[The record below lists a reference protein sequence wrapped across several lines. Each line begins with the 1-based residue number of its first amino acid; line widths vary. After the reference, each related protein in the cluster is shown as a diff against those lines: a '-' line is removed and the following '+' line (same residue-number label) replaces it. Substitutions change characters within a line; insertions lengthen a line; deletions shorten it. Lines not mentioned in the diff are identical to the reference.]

1 MKVTTGIRR
10 CSVGRVVL
18 WMVLIIVALIAI
30 VPFLMMVMM
39 STQSNREIFS
49 GASFAPGTNL
59 AKNFKSILDVNF
71 PRSMLNSL
79 MIAVSTTFLS
89 VMSSAM
95 AGYAFSK
102 WKFKGS
108 KVLFYIVLAT
118 MVVPMEVGY
127 VAFIYQMRL
136 MGLSQTYWPLILPN
150 IANAAGVF
158 WMTSYMRDGVMYE
171 ILESGR
177 IDGCGEMGIFI
188 FLVLPLVRP
197 AVYSFSI
204 ISFLG
209 SWNAYTLPML
219 MISKAER
226 YTIPLAIASLGNMQI
241 ADYGARILG
250 VVIGIAPILVIFL
263 FTSRFVAEGLTAGS
277 LKG

>member
-1 MKVTTGIRR
+1 
-10 CSVGRVVL
+10 
-18 WMVLIIVALIAI
+18 
-30 VPFLMMVMM
+30 
-39 STQSNREIFS
+39 
-49 GASFAPGTNL
+49 
-59 AKNFKSILDVNF
+59 
-71 PRSMLNSL
+71 
-79 MIAVSTTFLS
+79 
-89 VMSSAM
+89 
-95 AGYAFSK
+95 
-102 WKFKGS
+102 
-108 KVLFYIVLAT
+108 
-118 MVVPMEVGY
+118 
-127 VAFIYQMRL
+127 
-136 MGLSQTYWPLILPN
+136 
-150 IANAAGVF
+150 
-158 WMTSYMRDGVMYE
+158 MTSYMRDGVMYE

-188 FLVLPLVRP
+188 RLVLPLIRP
-197 AVYSFSI
+197 AVYSLSI
-204 ISFLG
+204 ISFLS

>member
-1 MKVTTGIRR
+1 MTSGVRR
-10 CSVGRVVL
+10 PSIGKAVL
-18 WMVLIIVALIAI
+18 WAALIAVALIAV
-30 VPFLMMVMM
+30 VPFVMMIMM

-49 GASFAPGTNL
+49 GASFLPGTNL
-59 AKNFKSILDVNF
+59 AKNFQSVMDVNF
-71 PRSMLNSL
+71 PQSMLNSL
-79 MIAVSTTFLS
+79 LIAVSTTFLS
-89 VMSSAM
+89 VLSSAM

-102 WKFKGS
+102 WRFKGS
-108 KVLFYIVLAT
+108 KLIFYIVLAT

-150 IANAAGVF
+150 VANAAGVF

-188 FLVLPLVRP
+188 RLVLPLVRP
-197 AVYSFSI
+197 AMYSLCI

-209 SWNAYTLPML
+209 SWNSYTLPML
-219 MISKAER
+219 MISKAEK

-263 FTSRFVAEGLTAGS
+263 FTSKFVAEGLTAGS

>member
-1 MKVTTGIRR
+1 
-10 CSVGRVVL
+10 
-18 WMVLIIVALIAI
+18 
-30 VPFLMMVMM
+30 
-39 STQSNREIFS
+39 
-49 GASFAPGTNL
+49 
-59 AKNFKSILDVNF
+59 
-71 PRSMLNSL
+71 
-79 MIAVSTTFLS
+79 
-89 VMSSAM
+89 M

-102 WKFKGS
+102 WRFKGS
-108 KVLFYIVLAT
+108 KLIFYIVIAT

-127 VAFIYQMRL
+127 VAFIYQMRI

-150 IANAAGVF
+150 VANAAGVF

-177 IDGCGEMGIFI
+177 IDGCGEMGIFVR
-188 FLVLPLVRP
+188 LVLPLVRP
-197 AVYSFSI
+197 ALYSLCI

-209 SWNAYTLPML
+209 SWNSYTLPML

>member
-1 MKVTTGIRR
+1 MTLSKRR
-10 CSVGRVVL
+10 ISPGRMIL
-18 WMVLIIVALIAI
+18 FTVLIIVALIAV

-49 GASFAPGTNL
+49 GASFLPGTSL
-59 AKNFKSILDVNF
+59 AKNLRTVLEVSFHRSI
-71 PRSMLNSL
+71 LNSL
-79 MIAVSTTFLS
+79 VIAVSTTILS
-89 VMSSAM
+89 VLSSAM

-102 WKFKGS
+102 WQFKGS

-118 MVVPMEVGY
+118 MVVPMEVGC

-171 ILESGR
+171 IIESGR
-177 IDGCGEMGIFI
+177 IDGCGEMGIF
-188 FLVLPLVRP
+188 FRLVLPLVRP
-197 AVYSFSI
+197 ALYSLCI
-204 ISFLG
+204 IAFLG
-209 SWNAYTLPML
+209 SWNSYTLPML

-263 FTSRFVAEGLTAGS
+263 FTSKFVAEGLTAGS